1 MVRADRTPYVGRVV
15 LDERNLMSSK
25 LDLSRELIGRRAL
38 VTGGTRGIGA
48 AIAQRLL
55 DAGAKVVVT
64 ARSRGEAP
72 TGATFIAADI
82 GTVEGVRAV
91 ATEALGALGGLDIL
105 VNNAGGGTGFPAG
118 IASIPEEEW
127 QACLALNLF
136 SAVRLTNAVLPALRG
151 SKAAS
156 IVNISSNVSTM
167 AVPPF
172 AHYCAA
178 KAALDSYSRA
188 LAVELGPVGIRVS
201 VVSPGPVV
209 TPGGEETRKTFAE
222 AMGAPGDVFAQSV
235 PLGRYGS
242 VDDVAEVV
250 ALLTSD
256 RGSWLTGGNIR
267 VDGGMAAR

>member
-1 MVRADRTPYVGRVV
+1 MVRADRKPYVGRVV

-222 AMGAPGDVFAQSV
+222 APPATSSRSPSRSVATGASTTWRRWSRCSP
-235 PLGRYGS
+235 RT
-242 VDDVAEVV
+242 AE
-250 ALLTSD
+250 A
-256 RGSWLTGGNIR
+256 G
-267 VDGGMAAR
+267 